1 MLDNSLETP
10 NLETV
15 SKPNKSKKSYS
26 EQLKEQMYSLI
37 DRINLSDLQKEFMK
51 SRWLDQL
58 MWLEGRAEKSQKRY
72 YRLRLVTIIGG
83 VIVPALVSLN
93 IDGGNGSNN
102 IQQILGWIA
111 FGLSQAVAI
120 SAAVEEFFHYGER
133 YRNYRNT
140 AEAMK
145 IEGWQFFQ
153 LSGPYCNAQTHDEVY
168 SDFAQRV
175 ENIIRRDVEGYL
187 SEIVQ
192 EKTKDDKKQEK
203 ETESKT

>member
-1 MLDNSLETP
+1 MLLVEGRAQ
-10 NLETV
+10 
-15 SKPNKSKKSYS
+15 KSKK
-26 EQLKEQMYSLI
+26 Q
-37 DRINLSDLQKEFMK
+37 
-51 SRWLDQL
+51 
-58 MWLEGRAEKSQKRY
+58 Y

-93 IDGGNGSNN
+93 IDGSNGQNN

-120 SAAVEEFFHYGER
+120 SAAVEGFFQYGDR

-153 LSGPYCNAQTHDEVY
+153 LSGPYRNAQSHAEVY
-168 SDFAQRV
+168 V
-175 ENIIRRDVEGYL
+175 
-187 SEIVQ
+187 VQ
-192 EKTKDDKKQEK
+192 DKEK
-203 ETESKT
+203 EK